1 MKKIVVNV
9 FGYEIF
15 NVSNKNAN
23 IWNKPEILKPN
34 LKIINNMCKIS

>member
-1 MKKIVVNV
+1 MLNLDGTMKKIVVNV

-23 IWNKPEILKPN
+23 I
-34 LKIINNMCKIS
+34 